1 MWSVCFPSTVLENS
15 VPMPQCGVFNV
26 FHLITDV
33 TRESIVTDASE
44 YLHLTTRQRAY
55 FGGVSILVPETWQD
69 RPEYESATWETY
81 DTSDVRVAE
90 PNPEF
95 DHNPYVRTFSGCGEK
110 GEYMHLTPGFIL
122 DQVPLGST
130 EVLWGPSGR
139 VFIHEWGHLRYGV
152 FDEYGIPS
160 EGYPNF
166 YFNENGRITVTGC
179 KINTRGYSSNYRTGG
194 RCSMDSATGLPDSEC
209 QFFPYLNQG
218 GSGHGSVMYM
228 QFLDAVDH
236 FCDDSDGN
244 HAHNAD
250 APNKQNRVCDG
261 RSTWDVVTSTEDFKA
276 PDGTQINTARAVAS
290 TEPTFRVVKAR
301 KPRFVLVFDISGSMD
316 SIDDVSINTPR
327 RSLLHQTVYKLV
339 REGIPDGSHVGMVKF
354 HQWATR
360 LLDLTEIATE
370 EDRQEIADAVPN
382 EASGGTCIG
391 CGLTEALEVLSM
403 NGADPAGGIVIILSD
418 GDESLNVSPNLTVA
432 TQHLVAAGVTVHS
445 VTYSSSADTRMEE
458 VAASTHGRA
467 FFYSGAANSNS
478 LEEGLREAVRVQN
491 SAAAR
496 ASSSLQL
503 YSNAVK
509 LEVGQTFNA
518 TVLLD
523 SSVGENTE
531 FSFGWTAESGV
542 DWAVTSPSGTVYTN
556 SSVQVFYNH
565 QAKIATLKLQG
576 KAQAGSWLIHV
587 RNPAGSAQRVVL
599 TVNSRPSAAEPP
611 ITANAWLSNS
621 DLQVWPPKAVV
632 YAEVTQGLSP
642 IVGAHVMATVQGPDN
657 QQNSYTLQLRDDGA
671 GADLTRNDGT
681 YSAYFTQF
689 TGVGRYSVSAAVTN
703 PDGQAQLKTS
713 VAGSAAPFQD
723 PSKAPISTTSYQ
735 PVESFER
742 QSAAGVFQL
751 LDYKSEDGFPPSR
764 ITDLEVVKVSYTDR
778 TVLLRWTAPG
788 DDYDQ
793 GQASQYDMR
802 MSRDTKSL
810 RAGFD
815 RAAPVNGSMVTSGS
829 LTNPV
834 PAGSHEYIQVLV
846 PLTDDKTIVF
856 AVTKTFID
864 EHKHT
869 QVLVPLTDDKTVVF
883 AVTALD
889 DNGNTGG
896 NSNFVS
902 VTFDYQ
908 DSYGEGSDS
917 GSGLSA
923 ATIGAIVG
931 GVLGAAL
938 IIGASIVIAV
948 KISGSKTRI
957 REIRITPRDN
967 MGADLPPYSGPQGKM
982 DMTAHA

>member
-1 MWSVCFPSTVLENS
+1 MPRHAALTSLTVALVFLFTLCAANTHTRVKFENNAYSDLVVAIHPDVPEDLE
-15 VPMPQCGVFNV
+15 
-26 FHLITDV
+26 IID
-33 TRESIVTDASE
+33 RIKSIVTDASE
-44 YLHLTTRQRAY
+44 YLHITTRQRAY

-81 DTSDVRVAE
+81 DTSDVRIAE

-152 FDEYGIPS
+152 FDEYGIPA

-236 FCDDSDGN
+236 FCDDSDGD
-244 HAHNAD
+244 HKHNAD

-301 KPRFVLVFDISGSMD
+301 KPRYVLVFDISGSMD

-339 REGIPDGSHVGMVKF
+339 REGIPYGSHVGMVKF
-354 HQWATR
+354 DQWATR
-360 LLDLTEIATE
+360 LLDLTEIVTE

-382 EASGGTCIG
+382 EANGATCIG
-391 CGLTEALEVLSM
+391 CGLMEALEVLSM

-418 GDESLNVSPNLTVA
+418 GGENAGLSPNLTVA
-432 TQHLVAAGVTVHS
+432 TQHAVAAGVTVHS
-445 VTYSSSADTRMEE
+445 VTYSSSADQRMEE

-587 RNPAGSAQRVVL
+587 ANPAPSAQRVVL

-657 QQNSYTLQLRDDGA
+657 QQNSYILQLRDDGA

-723 PSKAPISTTSYQ
+723 PSKAPTSTTSYQ

-856 AVTKTFID
+856 AVT
-864 EHKHT
+864 
-869 QVLVPLTDDKTVVF
+869 
-883 AVTALD
+883 ALD